1 VLPDDELD
9 KLYRLAR
16 LGDMRAIAEWA
27 DRMAALDERN
37 LVFTT
42 ELRALVKGYQSKAI
56 LLLAEEYL
64 ERKASHE

>member
-9 KLYRLAR
+9 TLHRLAR

-27 DRMAALDERN
+27 DRMAALDARN
-37 LVFTT
+37 LALAT

-56 LLLAEEYL
+56 LLLVEDYL
-64 ERKASHE
+64 ERRRQP